1 MCDIRAFSVAPS
13 PVHLPTQCVSEGSG
27 CTHTAV
33 PGCLDHSVGLM
44 TATALDTPWTVCVC
58 DDRKLHQC
66 FCTVCTYI
74 HSMHIVC
81 TTHCVCTCVC
91 VCVSTCVRAYV
102 CMVSR

>member
-58 DDRKLHQC
+58 VMIGNCISAFVLCVH
-66 FCTVCTYI
+66 TYI
-74 HSMHIVC
+74 VC
-81 TTHCVCTCVC
+81 I
-91 VCVSTCVRAYV
+91 
-102 CMVSR
+102 